1 MFPDKEHLT
10 KFNEGRCSSFFFV
23 WIFDVYHKS
32 LFFLTGIVCLVFCQV
47 STISIIK
54 SRTNGLFISVLLF
67 LDLPSEL
74 APGFGQISENFCF
87 NRKTCANTTKMSF
100 LFTDLLSFLTCHFLN
115 LFFFSFLSC
124 FFSFYVYLLSLRPS
138 EEGKRNQKYSLGNE
152 IRKSGHSGWEK
163 EKKIARNYPVSV
175 EVPWKKPF
183 CSARKYANYFIYLRI
198 LTLYSIVIIITL
210 SLNIFIY
217 VNI

>member
-10 KFNEGRCSSFFFV
+10 KFNEGRCNSFFFV

-54 SRTNGLFISVLLF
+54 SRTNGLFISMLLF

-74 APGFGQISENFCF
+74 APGFGQISENLCF

-100 LFTDLLSFLTCHFLN
+100 LFTDLLSLLTCHFLN
-115 LFFFSFLSC
+115 LFFF
-124 FFSFYVYLLSLRPS
+124 FSILFVLILCLFIISKAKWR
-138 EEGKRNQKYSLGNE
+138 R
-152 IRKSGHSGWEK
+152 K
-163 EKKIARNYPVSV
+163 EKSKI
-175 EVPWKKPF
+175 F
-183 CSARKYANYFIYLRI
+183 LRE
-198 LTLYSIVIIITL
+198 
-210 SLNIFIY
+210 
-217 VNI
+217 